1 LGCSDRD
8 FQLSVCTTNYNCAHA
23 LDSHL
28 SSVYDALSG
37 LDFEYVVV
45 DNFSKDDSLRI
56 LKSWAAKKSNMTVL
70 ARRCTMGSGR
80 QIASE
85 RARGSYFVVLDT
97 DVVYSTMLRK
107 FIKAYLHGFSA
118 LSVQAIYCGVF
129 PGRQWIQAGGRR
141 SLNTN
146 EDVDLW
152 VRIARFGTMKWFP
165 VALGRN
171 LKEEV
176 AWGMD
181 DHLSNRYSNR
191 ERVLRLIRREWDLM
205 KTRGLGKLDLT
216 RLIRENTIDLGIGA
230 PPGQWPQARVGQ
242 SDFERAVRFVR
253 DLKQV
258 WSMR

>member
-1 LGCSDRD
+1 
-8 FQLSVCTTNYNCAHA
+8 
-23 LDSHL
+23 
-28 SSVYDALSG
+28 
-37 LDFEYVVV
+37 
-45 DNFSKDDSLRI
+45 
-56 LKSWAAKKSNMTVL
+56 
-70 ARRCTMGSGR
+70 
-80 QIASE
+80 
-85 RARGSYFVVLDT
+85 
-97 DVVYSTMLRK
+97 
-107 FIKAYLHGFSA
+107 
-118 LSVQAIYCGVF
+118 
-129 PGRQWIQAGGRR
+129 
-141 SLNTN
+141 
-146 EDVDLW
+146 
-152 VRIARFGTMKWFP
+152 MKWFP